1 MALELSISKYGLTAS
16 NGYALV
22 ENAVYDKGLIRP
34 ANIEDATT
42 AYCNVLFYTSAEARN
57 DGEQPIDTKTYNFD
71 LDTASDADN
80 ILAQA
85 YAYLKT
91 LDEFSEATDV

>member
-1 MALELSISKYGLTAS
+1 MALEISISKYGLTAS

-22 ENAVYDKGLIRP
+22 ENAAYDKGLMRP
-34 ANIEDATT
+34 GNIEDATT

-57 DGEQPIDTKTYNFD
+57 DGEQPIDRKTYNFN
-71 LDTASDADN
+71 LDVKDNADH

-85 YAYLKT
+85 YTYLKT
-91 LDEFSEATDV
+91 LDEFKDAKDV